1 MSKIGV
7 GVGEDFPVD
16 EKNRP
21 ETESQPEVEDLGN
34 CHSRDE
40 ARRAAW
46 RRFRRQMHE
55 EWHARRRAWREG
67 RGERD
72 GVEAIHDFRDKHLHH
87 LIVGGLAVLGLAA
100 ILASLRHRD

>member
-16 EKNRP
+16 EKKRP
-21 ETESQPEVEDLGN
+21 ETETGPEVEDLGT
-34 CHSRDE
+34 CHSRND
-40 ARRAAW
+40 ARREAW
-46 RRFRRQMHE
+46 RRFRRQMRD
-55 EWHARRRAWREG
+55 EWHAHRRAWRG
-67 RGERD
+67 GERD
-72 GVEAIHDFRDKHLHH
+72 GVEPIDDFRERHLHH